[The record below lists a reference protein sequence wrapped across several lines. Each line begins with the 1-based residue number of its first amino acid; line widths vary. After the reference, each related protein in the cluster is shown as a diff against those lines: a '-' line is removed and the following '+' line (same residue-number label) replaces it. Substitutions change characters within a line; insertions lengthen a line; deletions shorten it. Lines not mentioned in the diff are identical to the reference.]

1 MIPDISVARPQ
12 RNYRW
17 LLWLVAAIVFATDQ
31 LSKAYVA
38 SQLDLWE
45 RWQPFDRFPLNLFA
59 ITHTSNTGAAFG
71 ILPEF
76 GLFFVIVA
84 IVVSGAIAFYYRR
97 LPSDQWWLFISLGL
111 QLGGALGNLADR
123 LRLGYVVDFVEI
135 GIIPVFNFADNAIV
149 LGVGMLAWHL
159 WREEQQQDVSSEEH
173 ASPATEVGGPW
184 PDALSAPTSR
194 NGHRH
199 LAPEEAD
206 QLLHGDNRSGSG
218 DQRIEPPSNL

>member
-84 IVVSGAIAFYYRR
+84 IVVSGATRAKLTAMISARSTPQAYSDSAARR
-97 LPSDQWWLFISLGL
+97 MSTSSTAAVRVPFGTARPARPGDTVRRERRRE
-111 QLGGALGNLADR
+111 DR
-123 LRLGYVVDFVEI
+123 CARG
-135 GIIPVFNFADNAIV
+135 
-149 LGVGMLAWHL
+149 
-159 WREEQQQDVSSEEH
+159 
-173 ASPATEVGGPW
+173 
-184 PDALSAPTSR
+184 
-194 NGHRH
+194 
-199 LAPEEAD
+199 
-206 QLLHGDNRSGSG
+206 
-218 DQRIEPPSNL
+218 